1 MADVGKKLHQ
11 LEKLEESSEAL
22 REYVLQEME
31 LKPDKCDYDS
41 IEQKIDVLDALLTDL
56 AIMLDKPDKPDN
68 AVTF

>member
-1 MADVGKKLHQ
+1 
-11 LEKLEESSEAL
+11 
-22 REYVLQEME
+22 ME